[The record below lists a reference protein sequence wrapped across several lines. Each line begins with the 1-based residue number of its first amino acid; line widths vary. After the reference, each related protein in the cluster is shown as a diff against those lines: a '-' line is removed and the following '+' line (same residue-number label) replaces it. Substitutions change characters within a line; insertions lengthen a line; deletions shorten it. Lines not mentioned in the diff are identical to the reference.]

1 LEEHPPADPGEET
14 PVEGSLVATKVHVP
28 VPRSGLI
35 GRARLIDRLERG
47 LASRLVLVSAPAG
60 FGKTSLLTQWLA
72 AVAGHG
78 HTVCWLA
85 LDRSDNSAP
94 LFWPHLVAAVET
106 AVRGFGAG
114 LLPLLEASGSTGEGV
129 LAALVNEFDALP
141 GELYLVLDDYHL
153 IDDQG
158 IQEGVTFL
166 LEHLPA
172 HAHLLITT
180 RADPPL
186 PLALLR
192 ARGDLVEIRAADL
205 RFTPEEASTYLNE
218 VMGLALRPEA
228 VHALETRTEG
238 WIAALQLAAL
248 SMQGRDDIARF
259 IAGFTGNDRY
269 IVDYLVEEVLARQPD
284 EIRSFL
290 LRTSILD
297 RLCGPLCDAVTGCAG
312 GKAMLERLERANLL
326 VVALDD
332 RRQWYRYH
340 HLFADVLRAHLEEEQ
355 AEQIPDL
362 HRRASE
368 WYEQQGEPSE
378 AIRHALA
385 GGDVERTAELVESAL
400 PEMRKA
406 RHEMQ
411 LRAWVEPLPDEVVRR
426 RPVLA
431 VTFAG
436 ALLLS
441 GELAG
446 VEGRLDDAER
456 RIDASPGSV
465 VGDEGELRR
474 LRGDIEVHRAAL
486 AQVRGDVPATV
497 EHAQRALEL
506 ALEDDHVVRAG
517 AAGFLGIALWTGGA
531 LEAAHRAWS
540 ECVARL
546 EQAGYFADALGA
558 TQALGDICI
567 VQGRLQDALSTYQK
581 SLELVP
587 EQSRS
592 LARGTADMHV
602 GMSEIFL
609 ERLDLATANE
619 HLQEAKHLG
628 EYAGMTQF
636 PYRWRVVAARVRA
649 AEGDLDGALVL
660 IDEAERLYVS
670 DFFPNVRPVTA
681 LRARLWIAN
690 AQLRDALGWAR
701 QAGVSGDD
709 ELHYLRE
716 FEHITL
722 ARLLLARA
730 RSERSGALIGEAL
743 ALLGRLGE
751 AAAAGSRAGSMIEI
765 LVLEALALQA
775 QGDTADALGALE
787 RALTAAE
794 PDGHVRVFMEEGQL
808 MSSLLEGAAR
818 RGIAPGYTAE
828 LLAAGAASGH
838 PSPRR
843 QGLVEPLSEREL
855 DVLRLLGSDLSGP
868 EIANELMVSLNTLRT
883 HTKNIYMKLG
893 VNNRRAALSRAK
905 ELDLLSRTRDG

>member
-1 LEEHPPADPGEET
+1 
-14 PVEGSLVATKVHVP
+14 VESALVATKLHVP
-28 VPRSGLI
+28 APRSGLI
-35 GRARLIDRLERG
+35 GRARLIDRLKRG
-47 LASRLVLVSAPAG
+47 LGSRLVLLSAPAG

-78 HTVCWLA
+78 HTVAWLA
-85 LDRSDNSAP
+85 LDQSDNRAP
-94 LFWPHLVAAVET
+94 NFWPHLVAAVET
-106 AVRGFGAG
+106 SVPGFGAD
-114 LLPLLEASGSTGEGV
+114 LLPLLEGSASTTEGV
-129 LAALVNEFDALP
+129 LAALVNELDALS
-141 GELYLVLDDYHL
+141 GELHLVLDDYHL
-153 IDDQG
+153 IDDRG

-166 LEHLPA
+166 LEHLPT

-218 VMGLALRPEA
+218 VMGLDLRPEA
-228 VHALETRTEG
+228 VTALETRTEG

-248 SMQGRDDIARF
+248 SMQGRDDVAGF

-269 IVDYLVEEVLARQPD
+269 IVDYLVDEVLARQPD

-297 RLCGPLCDAVTGCAG
+297 RLSGPLCNAVTGSAG

-326 VVALDD
+326 VIPLDD

-355 AEQIPDL
+355 TEQIPDL

-368 WYEQQGEPSE
+368 WYEQQGELSE
-378 AIRHALA
+378 AIHHALA
-385 GGDVERTAELVESAL
+385 GGDVERTAALVELAI

-406 RHEMQ
+406 RQEIQ
-411 LRAWVEPLPDEVVRR
+411 LRAWVDPLPDEVVRR

-436 ALLLS
+436 ALLMS
-441 GELAG
+441 GEFVG

-456 RIDASPGSV
+456 RIDALPESG

-474 LRGDIEVHRAAL
+474 IRGDIEVYRASL

-497 EHAQRALEL
+497 EHAQRAREL

-517 AAGFLGIALWTGGA
+517 AAGFLGIAFWTGGD

-540 ECVARL
+540 ECSARL
-546 EQAGYFADALGA
+546 EQAGHVADAVGP

-567 VQGRLQDALSTYQK
+567 VQGRLQDALGTYQA
-581 SLELVP
+581 SLERVP

-592 LARGTADMHV
+592 LVRGTADMHV
-602 GMSEIFL
+602 GMSEVFL
-609 ERLDLATANE
+609 ERLDLAMAKE
-619 HLQEAKHLG
+619 HLQEAQELG
-628 EYAGMTQF
+628 EYAGMAKF
-636 PYRWRVVAARVRA
+636 PYRWRVATARVRA
-649 AEGDLDGALVL
+649 AEGDLDRALAL
-660 IDEAERLYVS
+660 INEAEHLYVS
-670 DFFPNVRPVTA
+670 DFFPNVRPVAA

-690 AQLRDALGWAR
+690 SQLREALGWAR

-709 ELHYLRE
+709 ELNYLRE

-730 RSERSGALIGEAL
+730 KSERKEALIGDAL

-751 AAAAGSRAGSMIEI
+751 EATAGARAGSMIEI
-765 LVLEALALQA
+765 LVLEALALQT
-775 QGDTADALGALE
+775 QGDTAAALGSLE
-787 RALTAAE
+787 RALTTSE
-794 PDGHVRVFMEEGQL
+794 PEGHVRVFMEEGQP
-808 MSSLLEGAAR
+808 MASLLREAAG
-818 RGIAPGYTAE
+818 RGIAPAYIAE
-828 LLAAGAASGH
+828 LLDSVAAPGRH
-838 PSPRR
+838 SPKK
-843 QGLVEPLSEREL
+843 QGLIEPLSEREL
-855 DVLRLLGSDLSGP
+855 DVIRLLGSELSGP
-868 EIANELMVSLNTLRT
+868 DIARELMVSLNTLRT

-893 VNNRRAALSRAK
+893 ENNRRAAVRRAQ
-905 ELDLLSRTRDG
+905 ELDLLSRTHHA

>member
-1 LEEHPPADPGEET
+1 MESA
-14 PVEGSLVATKVHVP
+14 LVATKLHVP
-28 VPRSGLI
+28 APRSGLI
-35 GRARLIDRLERG
+35 GRARLIDRLKRG

-78 HTVCWLA
+78 HTVAWLA
-85 LDRSDNSAP
+85 LDQSDNRAP
-94 LFWPHLVAAVET
+94 IFWSHLVAAVKT
-106 AVRGFGAG
+106 GVPGFGAG
-114 LLPLLEASGSTGEGV
+114 LLPLLEASGSTTEGV
-129 LAALVNEFDALP
+129 LAALVNELDALS

-153 IDDQG
+153 IDDQS

-218 VMGLALRPEA
+218 VMGLELRPEA
-228 VHALETRTEG
+228 VDALETRTEG

-248 SMQGRDDIARF
+248 SMQGRDDVAGF

-269 IVDYLVEEVLARQPD
+269 IVDYLVDEVLARQPD

-297 RLCGPLCDAVTGCAG
+297 RLSGPLCDAVTGCAG

-326 VVALDD
+326 VIPLDD

-355 AEQIPDL
+355 TEQIPDL

-368 WYEQQGEPSE
+368 WYEQQGERSE
-378 AIRHALA
+378 AIHHALA
-385 GGDVERTAELVESAL
+385 GGDFERTAALVESAL

-406 RHEMQ
+406 RQEMQ
-411 LRAWVEPLPDEVVRR
+411 LRAWVDPLPDEVVRR

-436 ALLLS
+436 ALLMS
-441 GELAG
+441 GAFAG

-456 RIDASPGSV
+456 RIDALPGSG

-474 LRGDIEVHRAAL
+474 VRGDIEVYRASL
-486 AQVRGDVPATV
+486 AQVRGDVPATI
-497 EHAQRALEL
+497 EHAQRARGL

-517 AAGFLGIALWTGGA
+517 AAGFLGIAFWTSGD

-540 ECVARL
+540 ECVAQL
-546 EQAGYFADALGA
+546 EQAGYVADAVGA

-567 VQGRLQDALSTYQK
+567 VQGRLQDALGTYREF
-581 SLELVP
+581 LELVP

-592 LARGTADMHV
+592 LVRGTADMHV
-602 GMSEIFL
+602 GMSEVFL
-609 ERLDLATANE
+609 ECLDLATANE
-619 HLQEAKHLG
+619 HLQEAQELG
-628 EYAGMTQF
+628 EYAGMAKF
-636 PYRWRVVAARVRA
+636 PYRWRVATARVRA

-660 IDEAERLYVS
+660 INEAELLYVS
-670 DFFPNVRPVTA
+670 DFFPNVRPVAA

-690 AQLRDALGWAR
+690 SQLREALGWAR

-709 ELHYLRE
+709 ELTYLRE

-730 RSERSGALIGEAL
+730 KSERTEALIGDAL

-751 AAAAGSRAGSMIEI
+751 AATTGARAGSMIEI

-775 QGDTADALGALE
+775 QGDTAAALGALE
-787 RALTAAE
+787 RALTASE
-794 PDGHVRVFMEEGQL
+794 PEGHVRVFMEEGQP
-808 MSSLLEGAAR
+808 MASLLREAAK
-818 RGIAPGYTAE
+818 RGIAPAHIAE
-828 LLAAGAASGH
+828 LLDSVAAPGRL
-838 PSPRR
+838 SPKK
-843 QGLVEPLSEREL
+843 QGLIEPLSEREL
-855 DVLRLLGSDLSGP
+855 DVLRLLGSELSGP
-868 EIANELMVSLNTLRT
+868 DIARELMVSLNTLRT
-883 HTKNIYMKLG
+883 HTKNIYTKLG
-893 VNNRRAALSRAK
+893 VNNRRAALRRAQ
-905 ELDLLSRTRDG
+905 ELDLSSRTHHT

>member
-1 LEEHPPADPGEET
+1 
-14 PVEGSLVATKVHVP
+14 VESALVATKLHVP
-28 VPRSGLI
+28 APRLGLI
-35 GRARLIDRLERG
+35 GRARLIDRLKRG
-47 LASRLVLVSAPAG
+47 LTSRLVLLSAPAG

-78 HTVCWLA
+78 RTIAWLA
-85 LDRSDNSAP
+85 LDQSDNRAP
-94 LFWPHLVAAVET
+94 IFWSHLVAAVKT
-106 AVRGFGAG
+106 AVPGFGAG
-114 LLPLLEASGSTGEGV
+114 LLPLFEASGSTTEGI
-129 LAALVNEFDALP
+129 LAALVNELDALS

-218 VMGLALRPEA
+218 VMGLDLRPEA

-248 SMQGRDDIARF
+248 SMQGRDDVAGF

-269 IVDYLVEEVLARQPD
+269 IVDYLVDEVLARQPD
-284 EIRSFL
+284 EVRSFL

-297 RLCGPLCDAVTGCAG
+297 RLSGPLCDAVTGSAG

-326 VVALDD
+326 VIPLDD

-355 AEQIPDL
+355 TEQIPDL

-368 WYEQQGEPSE
+368 WYEQQGERSE
-378 AIRHALA
+378 AIHHALA
-385 GGDVERTAELVESAL
+385 GGDFERTAALVESAL

-406 RHEMQ
+406 RQEMQ
-411 LRAWVEPLPDEVVRR
+411 LRAWVDPLPDEVVRR

-436 ALLLS
+436 ALLMS
-441 GELAG
+441 GEFVG

-456 RIDASPGSV
+456 RIDALPGSG

-474 LRGDIEVHRAAL
+474 VRGDIEVYRASL
-486 AQVRGDVPATV
+486 AQVRGDVPTTI
-497 EHAQRALEL
+497 EHAQRAREL
-506 ALEDDHVVRAG
+506 ALEEDNVVRAG
-517 AAGFLGIALWTGGA
+517 AAGFLGIAFWTDGD
-531 LEAAHRAWS
+531 LEAAHQAWS
-540 ECVARL
+540 ECAAQL
-546 EQAGYFADALGA
+546 EQAGHVADAVGA

-567 VQGRLQDALSTYQK
+567 VQGRLQDALDTYQE

-592 LARGTADMHV
+592 LVRGTADMHV
-602 GMSEIFL
+602 GMSEVFL

-619 HLQEAKHLG
+619 HLQAAHELG
-628 EYAGMTQF
+628 EYAGMAKF
-636 PYRWRVVAARVRA
+636 PYRWRVATARVRV
-649 AEGDLDGALVL
+649 AEGVLDGALAL
-660 IDEAERLYVS
+660 INEAEHLYVS
-670 DFFPNVRPVTA
+670 DFFPNVRPVAA

-690 AQLRDALGWAR
+690 SQLREALGWAR

-709 ELHYLRE
+709 ELNYLRE

-730 RSERSGALIGEAL
+730 KSERTEALIGDAL

-751 AAAAGSRAGSMIEI
+751 AATAGARVSSMIEI

-775 QGDTADALGALE
+775 QGDTAAALGALE
-787 RALTAAE
+787 RALTASE
-794 PDGHVRVFMEEGQL
+794 SEGHVRVFMEEGQP
-808 MSSLLEGAAR
+808 MASLLEGAAR

-828 LLAAGAASGH
+828 LLAAGAASGR

-868 EIANELMVSLNTLRT
+868 EIASELMISLNTLRT

-905 ELDLLSRTRDG
+905 ELDLLSRTRGG

>member
-1 LEEHPPADPGEET
+1 
-14 PVEGSLVATKVHVP
+14 VESVLVATKLHVP
-28 VPRSGLI
+28 APRSGLI
-35 GRARLIDRLERG
+35 GRARLIDRLKRG

-78 HTVCWLA
+78 HTVAWLT
-85 LDRSDNSAP
+85 LDQGDNRAP
-94 LFWPHLVAAVET
+94 IFWSHLVAAVKT
-106 AVRGFGAG
+106 GVPSFGAG
-114 LLPLLEASGSTGEGV
+114 LLPLLEASGSTTEGV
-129 LAALVNEFDALP
+129 LAALVNELDALS

-153 IDDQG
+153 IDDQS

-166 LEHLPA
+166 VEHLPS

-218 VMGLALRPEA
+218 VMGLELRPEA

-248 SMQGRDDIARF
+248 SMQGRDDVAGF
-259 IAGFTGNDRY
+259 ISGFTGNDRY
-269 IVDYLVEEVLARQPD
+269 IVDYLVDEVLARQPD

-297 RLCGPLCDAVTGCAG
+297 RLSGPLCDAVTGCAG

-326 VVALDD
+326 VIPLDD

-355 AEQIPDL
+355 TEQIPDL

-368 WYEQQGEPSE
+368 WYEQQGERSE
-378 AIRHALA
+378 AIHHALA
-385 GGDVERTAELVESAL
+385 GEDFERTAALVESAL

-406 RHEMQ
+406 RQEMQ
-411 LRAWVEPLPDEVVRR
+411 LRAWVDPLPDEVVRR

-436 ALLLS
+436 ALLMS
-441 GELAG
+441 GVFVG

-456 RIDASPGSV
+456 RIDALPGSG

-474 LRGDIEVHRAAL
+474 VRGDIEVYRASL
-486 AQVRGDVPATV
+486 AQVRGDVPATI
-497 EHAQRALEL
+497 EHAQRAREL

-517 AAGFLGIALWTGGA
+517 AAGFLGIAFWTGGD

-540 ECVARL
+540 ECAAQL
-546 EQAGYFADALGA
+546 EQAGHVADAVGA

-567 VQGRLQDALSTYQK
+567 VQGRLQDALDTYQE
-581 SLELVP
+581 SLERVP

-592 LARGTADMHV
+592 LVRGTADMHV

-619 HLQEAKHLG
+619 HLQEAKELG
-628 EYAGMTQF
+628 EYAGMAKF
-636 PYRWRVVAARVRA
+636 PYRWRVATARVRA

-660 IDEAERLYVS
+660 INEAEHRYVS
-670 DFFPNVRPVTA
+670 DFFPNVQPVAA

-690 AQLRDALGWAR
+690 AQLREALGWAR
-701 QAGVSGDD
+701 LASPSGDD
-709 ELHYLRE
+709 ELNYLRE

-730 RSERSGALIGEAL
+730 KSERTEALIGDAL

-751 AAAAGSRAGSMIEI
+751 AATTGARVGSMIEI

-775 QGDTADALGALE
+775 QGDTAAALGALE

-794 PDGHVRVFMEEGQL
+794 PEGHVRVFMEEGQP
-808 MSSLLEGAAR
+808 MASLLREAAR
-818 RGIAPGYTAE
+818 RGIAPAYIAE
-828 LLAAGAASGH
+828 LLDSVAAPGRL
-838 PSPRR
+838 SPKK
-843 QGLVEPLSEREL
+843 QGLIEPLSEREL
-855 DVLRLLGSDLSGP
+855 DVLRLLGSELSGP
-868 EIANELMVSLNTLRT
+868 DIARELMVSLNTLRT
-883 HTKNIYMKLG
+883 HTKNIYTKLG
-893 VNNRRAALSRAK
+893 VNNRRAALRRAQ
-905 ELDLLSRTRDG
+905 ELDLLSRTHHA

>member
-1 LEEHPPADPGEET
+1 MESA
-14 PVEGSLVATKVHVP
+14 LVATKLHVP
-28 VPRSGLI
+28 APRSGLI

-78 HTVCWLA
+78 HTVAWLA
-85 LDRSDNSAP
+85 LDQSDNRAP
-94 LFWPHLVAAVET
+94 TFWPHLVAAVET
-106 AVRGFGAG
+106 AVPGFGAG
-114 LLPLLEASGSTGEGV
+114 LLPLLEASGSTTEGV
-129 LAALVNEFDALP
+129 LAALVNELDALS

-192 ARGDLVEIRAADL
+192 ARGDLMEIRAADL

-218 VMGLALRPEA
+218 VMGLDLRPEA
-228 VHALETRTEG
+228 VDALETRTEG

-248 SMQGRDDIARF
+248 SMQGRDDVAGF

-297 RLCGPLCDAVTGCAG
+297 QLSGPLCDAVTGCAG

-326 VVALDD
+326 VIPLDD

-355 AEQIPDL
+355 TEQIPDL

-368 WYEQQGEPSE
+368 WYEQQGERSE

-411 LRAWVEPLPDEVVRR
+411 LRAWVDPLPDEVVRR

-441 GELAG
+441 GEFAG

-456 RIDASPGSV
+456 RIDASPGSG

-497 EHAQRALEL
+497 EHAQRAMEL

-517 AAGFLGIALWTGGA
+517 AAGFLGIAFWTGGD

-546 EQAGYFADALGA
+546 EQAGHVSDALGA

-567 VQGRLQDALSTYQK
+567 VQGRLQDALGTYQE

-592 LARGTADMHV
+592 LVRGTADMHV
-602 GMSEIFL
+602 GMSEVFL
-609 ERLDLATANE
+609 ERLDLAAANE
-619 HLQEAKHLG
+619 HLQEAQELG

-636 PYRWRVVAARVRA
+636 PYRWRVATARVRA

-660 IDEAERLYVS
+660 INEAERLYVS
-670 DFFPNVRPVTA
+670 DFFPNVRPVAA

-690 AQLRDALGWAR
+690 SQLREALGWAR

-709 ELHYLRE
+709 ELNYLRE

-730 RSERSGALIGEAL
+730 KSERTEALIGDAL

-751 AAAAGSRAGSMIEI
+751 AATAGARAGSMIEI

-775 QGDTADALGALE
+775 QGDTAAALDALE
-787 RALTAAE
+787 RALTGSE
-794 PDGHVRVFMEEGQL
+794 PEGYVQVFVEEGQP
-808 MSSLLEGAAR
+808 MASLLREAAR
-818 RGIAPGYTAE
+818 RGIAPGYIAE
-828 LLAAGAASGH
+828 LLAAAATRASFAEEAGADRAAQREGTGRASAPWVRPERPRHRSRAHGVPQH
-838 PSPRR
+838 PADPHEEHLHEAWREQPSGGPSP
-843 QGLVEPLSEREL
+843 GPGTGPVVEDPH
-855 DVLRLLGSDLSGP
+855 
-868 EIANELMVSLNTLRT
+868 A
-883 HTKNIYMKLG
+883 
-893 VNNRRAALSRAK
+893 
-905 ELDLLSRTRDG
+905 

>member
-1 LEEHPPADPGEET
+1 MESA
-14 PVEGSLVATKVHVP
+14 LVATKLHVP
-28 VPRSGLI
+28 APRSGLI

-85 LDRSDNSAP
+85 LDQSDNRAST
-94 LFWPHLVAAVET
+94 FWPHLVAAVET
-106 AVRGFGAG
+106 AVPGFGAG
-114 LLPLLEASGSTGEGV
+114 LLPLLEAGGSTTEGV
-129 LAALVNEFDALP
+129 LAALVNELDALSD
-141 GELYLVLDDYHL
+141 ELYLVLDDYHL

-166 LEHLPA
+166 LEHLPT

-218 VMGLALRPEA
+218 VMGLDLRPEA
-228 VHALETRTEG
+228 VNALETRTEG

-248 SMQGRDDIARF
+248 SMQGRDDVAGF
-259 IAGFTGNDRY
+259 ITGFTGNDRY
-269 IVDYLVEEVLARQPD
+269 MVDYLVDEVLARQPD
-284 EIRSFL
+284 EVRGFL

-297 RLCGPLCDAVTGCAG
+297 RLSGPLCDAITGTAG

-326 VVALDD
+326 VIPLDD

-355 AEQIPDL
+355 TEKIPDL

-368 WYEQQGEPSE
+368 WYEQQGERSE
-378 AIRHALA
+378 AIHHALA
-385 GGDVERTAELVESAL
+385 GGDVERTAALVELAI

-406 RHEMQ
+406 RQEMQ
-411 LRAWVEPLPDEVVRR
+411 LRAWVDPLPDEVVRR

-436 ALLLS
+436 ALLMS
-441 GELAG
+441 GEFAG

-456 RIDASPGSV
+456 RIDALPGTG

-474 LRGDIEVHRAAL
+474 VRGDIEVYRASL

-497 EHAQRALEL
+497 EHAQRAREV

-517 AAGFLGIALWTGGA
+517 AAGFLGIAFWTGGD

-540 ECVARL
+540 ECSARL
-546 EQAGYFADALGA
+546 EQAGHVADAVGA

-567 VQGRLQDALSTYQK
+567 VQGRLQDALGTYQE
-581 SLELVP
+581 SLERVP

-592 LARGTADMHV
+592 LVRGTADMHV
-602 GMSEIFL
+602 GMSEVFL
-609 ERLDLATANE
+609 ERLDLAMAKE
-619 HLQEAKHLG
+619 HLQEAQELG
-628 EYAGMTQF
+628 EYAGMAKF
-636 PYRWRVVAARVRA
+636 PYRWRVATARVRA
-649 AEGDLDGALVL
+649 AEGDLDRALAL
-660 IDEAERLYVS
+660 INEAEHLYVS
-670 DFFPNVRPVTA
+670 DFFPNVRPVAA

-690 AQLRDALGWAR
+690 SQLREALGWAR

-709 ELHYLRE
+709 ELSYLRE

-730 RSERSGALIGEAL
+730 KSERTEALIGDAL

-751 AAAAGSRAGSMIEI
+751 EATAGARAGSMIEI

-775 QGDTADALGALE
+775 QGDTAAALGALE
-787 RALTAAE
+787 RALTASE
-794 PDGHVRVFMEEGQL
+794 PEGHVRVFMEEGQP
-808 MSSLLEGAAR
+808 MASLLREAAR
-818 RGIAPGYTAE
+818 RGIAPAYIAE
-828 LLAAGAASGH
+828 LLDSVAPGRH
-838 PSPRR
+838 SPKK
-843 QGLVEPLSEREL
+843 QGLIEPLSEREL
-855 DVLRLLGSDLSGP
+855 DVLRLLGSELSGP
-868 EIANELMVSLNTLRT
+868 DIARELMVSLNTLRT

-893 VNNRRAALSRAK
+893 ENNRRAAVRRAQ
-905 ELDLLSRTRDG
+905 ELDLVSRTHHA

>member
-1 LEEHPPADPGEET
+1 MESA
-14 PVEGSLVATKVHVP
+14 LVATKLHVP
-28 VPRSGLI
+28 APRSGLI
-35 GRARLIDRLERG
+35 GRVRLIDRLKRG
-47 LASRLVLVSAPAG
+47 LTSRLVLLSAPAG

-72 AVAGHG
+72 AIAGHG
-78 HTVCWLA
+78 RTVAWLA
-85 LDRSDNSAP
+85 LDQSDNRAP
-94 LFWPHLVAAVET
+94 IFWSHLVAAVKT
-106 AVRGFGAG
+106 AVPGFGAG
-114 LLPLLEASGSTGEGV
+114 LLPLLEASGSTTEGM
-129 LAALVNEFDALP
+129 LAALVNELDALS

-172 HAHLLITT
+172 HVHLLITT

-218 VMGLALRPEA
+218 VMGLDLRPEA
-228 VHALETRTEG
+228 VNALETRTEG

-248 SMQGRDDIARF
+248 SMQGRDDVASF

-269 IVDYLVEEVLARQPD
+269 IVDYLVDEVLARQPD
-284 EIRSFL
+284 EVRSFL

-297 RLCGPLCDAVTGCAG
+297 RLSGPLCDAVTGSAG

-326 VVALDD
+326 VIPLDD

-355 AEQIPDL
+355 TEQIPDL

-368 WYEQQGEPSE
+368 WYEQQGERSE
-378 AIRHALA
+378 AIHHALA
-385 GGDVERTAELVESAL
+385 GGDFERTAELVESAL

-406 RHEMQ
+406 RQEMQ
-411 LRAWVEPLPDEVVRR
+411 LRAWVDPLPDEVVRR

-436 ALLLS
+436 ALLMS
-441 GELAG
+441 GEFAG

-456 RIDASPGSV
+456 RIDALPGSG

-474 LRGDIEVHRAAL
+474 VRGDVEVYRASL

-497 EHAQRALEL
+497 EHAQRAREL

-517 AAGFLGIALWTGGA
+517 AAGFLGIAFWTSGD

-540 ECVARL
+540 ECVAQL
-546 EQAGYFADALGA
+546 EQAGHVADAVGA

-567 VQGRLQDALSTYQK
+567 VQGRLQDALGTYQEF
-581 SLELVP
+581 LELVP

-592 LARGTADMHV
+592 LVRGTADMHV
-602 GMSEIFL
+602 GMSEVFL
-609 ERLDLATANE
+609 ERLDLATAND
-619 HLQEAKHLG
+619 HLQEAQELG

-636 PYRWRVVAARVRA
+636 PYRWRVATARVRA
-649 AEGDLDGALVL
+649 AEGDLDGALAL
-660 IDEAERLYVS
+660 INEAEHLYVS
-670 DFFPNVRPVTA
+670 DFFPNVRPVAA

-690 AQLRDALGWAR
+690 SQLREALGWAR

-709 ELHYLRE
+709 ELTYLRE

-730 RSERSGALIGEAL
+730 KSERTEALIGDAL

-751 AAAAGSRAGSMIEI
+751 AATAGARAGSMIEI

-775 QGDTADALGALE
+775 QGDTVAALGSLE
-787 RALTAAE
+787 RALTGSKPE
-794 PDGHVRVFMEEGQL
+794 GYVRVFMEEGQP
-808 MSSLLEGAAR
+808 MASLLREAAR
-818 RGIAPGYTAE
+818 RGIAPAYIAE
-828 LLAAGAASGH
+828 IFAAGAAPGR
-838 PSPRR
+838 PSPKK
-843 QGLVEPLSEREL
+843 QGLIEPLSEREL

-868 EIANELMVSLNTLRT
+868 DIARELMVSLNTLRT

-893 VNNRRAALSRAK
+893 VNNRRAALRRAQ
-905 ELDLLSRTRDG
+905 ELDLSSRTHTA

>member
-1 LEEHPPADPGEET
+1 MESA
-14 PVEGSLVATKVHVP
+14 LVATKLHVP
-28 VPRSGLI
+28 APRSGLI

-85 LDRSDNSAP
+85 LDQSDNRAST
-94 LFWPHLVAAVET
+94 FWPHLVAAVET
-106 AVRGFGAG
+106 AVPGFGAG
-114 LLPLLEASGSTGEGV
+114 LLPLLEAGGSTTEGV
-129 LAALVNEFDALP
+129 LAALVNELDALSD
-141 GELYLVLDDYHL
+141 ELYLVLDDYHL

-166 LEHLPA
+166 LEHLPT

-218 VMGLALRPEA
+218 VMGLDLRPEA
-228 VHALETRTEG
+228 VNALETRTEG

-248 SMQGRDDIARF
+248 SMQGRDDVAGF
-259 IAGFTGNDRY
+259 ITGFTGNDRY
-269 IVDYLVEEVLARQPD
+269 IVDYLVDEVLARQPD
-284 EIRSFL
+284 EVRGFL

-297 RLCGPLCDAVTGCAG
+297 RLSGPLCDAITGTAG

-326 VVALDD
+326 VIPLDD

-355 AEQIPDL
+355 TEKIPDL

-368 WYEQQGEPSE
+368 WYEQQGERSE
-378 AIRHALA
+378 AIHHALA
-385 GGDVERTAELVESAL
+385 GGDVERTAALVELAI

-406 RHEMQ
+406 RQEMQ
-411 LRAWVEPLPDEVVRR
+411 LRAWVDPLPDEVVRR

-436 ALLLS
+436 ALLMS
-441 GELAG
+441 GEFAG

-456 RIDASPGSV
+456 RIDALPGTG

-474 LRGDIEVHRAAL
+474 VRGDIEVYRASL

-497 EHAQRALEL
+497 EHAQRAREV

-517 AAGFLGIALWTGGA
+517 AAGFLGIAFWTGGD

-540 ECVARL
+540 ECSARL
-546 EQAGYFADALGA
+546 EQAGHVADAVGA

-567 VQGRLQDALSTYQK
+567 VQGRLQDALGTYQE
-581 SLELVP
+581 SLERVP

-592 LARGTADMHV
+592 LVRGTADMHV
-602 GMSEIFL
+602 GMSEVFL
-609 ERLDLATANE
+609 ERLDLAMAKE
-619 HLQEAKHLG
+619 HLQEAQELG
-628 EYAGMTQF
+628 EYAGMAKF
-636 PYRWRVVAARVRA
+636 PYRWRVATARVRA
-649 AEGDLDGALVL
+649 AEGDLDRALAL
-660 IDEAERLYVS
+660 INEAEHLYVS
-670 DFFPNVRPVTA
+670 DFFPNVRPVAA

-690 AQLRDALGWAR
+690 SQLREALGWAR

-709 ELHYLRE
+709 ELSYLRE

-730 RSERSGALIGEAL
+730 KSERTEALIGDAL

-751 AAAAGSRAGSMIEI
+751 EATAGARAGSMIEI

-775 QGDTADALGALE
+775 QGDTAAALGALE
-787 RALTAAE
+787 RALTASE
-794 PDGHVRVFMEEGQL
+794 PEGHVRVFMEEGQP
-808 MSSLLEGAAR
+808 MASLLREAAR
-818 RGIAPGYTAE
+818 RGIAPAYIAE
-828 LLAAGAASGH
+828 LLDSVAPGRH
-838 PSPRR
+838 SPKK
-843 QGLVEPLSEREL
+843 QGLIEPLSEREL
-855 DVLRLLGSDLSGP
+855 DVLRLLGSELSGP
-868 EIANELMVSLNTLRT
+868 DIARELMVSLNTLRT

-893 VNNRRAALSRAK
+893 ENNRRAAVRRAQ
-905 ELDLLSRTRDG
+905 ELDLVSRTHHA